1 MVDGDPLDAAGEVGL
16 PVPALGRRLLLVGE
30 VVPPPELLEHLVV
43 ELRIA
48 VREVRAHA
56 VHTLGEQVHAIA
68 LDAEPRP
75 EGEAAVAD
83 RHARVV
89 EHRSAGV
96 PLLGHHLTLGVPVG
110 ELGVRVAPRRP
121 RHSVEVA
128 VGGSA
133 LGQQRGG
140 VEGLAV
146 LRVELEP
153 LGALAGVAD
162 RPHPLVDLAG
172 DVLDVRLVG
181 LRVDLDVPEQLVG
194 ESQLARELRHDGV
207 VRKRLPHRID
217 DLVAPLD
224 GAVRRGDRAVGLE
237 LGRGRKEVRAFL
249 AIVHDRGMGRIRVD
263 DDHEVQLLHGRLHL
277 VSAGLAVDR
286 MSPEHHRPHVVALAD
301 VVLVLVHAVNPAR
314 HGDALVVHGQD
325 FLASVAH
332 DRGGV
337 ETALEILQIRVPHA
351 RPVRPGARL
360 QPVVARKGVREDA
373 EVRRTLDVV
382 VAAEDVRAAAGLAD
396 VAERELEHA
405 VRAGVVVA
413 DGVLRPA
420 HAPHDGAGPV
430 LGHQLRR
437 RLHRLRRDVGDPQG
451 LLRRPLRHLLANL
464 VHSVDALADVLL
476 VLPAVLEDV
485 PEHAPHQAHVGAGAK
500 LHVQVRMGGGAREA
514 RVAHDHLRAVL
525 LRAKDVLHGD
535 RMRFGRVRPDE
546 DHRLRLVH
554 VVVGVGHGAVAP
566 RVGNSRDRRRM
577 ADAGLVV
584 DVVRA
589 PVRRELADE
598 VGLLVAVLGRA
609 EPVHRVGTRLLA
621 DAQHGVADLVDGVVP
636 RHALP
641 LAAGEL
647 HRVLHAAGADAVLA
661 HRGALRAVRAQVQ
674 RGLEVGLLPR
684 PHAVLQLGDDA
695 AADRAVRT
703 HTASHLGRDALLRA
717 GRRVG
722 LAHHGGRQHRRDGRA
737 SHGQAGAPEEGS
749 SPDRIAW
756 RRDMDGTL
764 GPTILSDE
772 LHLGSSSG
780 SCGQNRASR

>member
-1 MVDGDPLDAAGEVGL
+1 MVDGDPLDAAREVGL
-16 PVPALGRRLLLVGE
+16 PVLALGRRLLLVGE
-30 VVPPPELLEHLVV
+30 VVPPSELLQHLVV

-89 EHRSAGV
+89 EHRGARV
-96 PLLGHHLTLGVPVG
+96 PLLGDRLTPGVDVG
-110 ELGVRVAPRRP
+110 ELGVRVPPRRP
-121 RHSVEVA
+121 RHSVVVA

-133 LGQQRGG
+133 LGQEARG

-181 LRVDLDVPEQLVG
+181 LRVDADVGEQLVR
-194 ESQLARELRHDGV
+194 EAELARELGRDGV
-207 VRKRLPHRID
+207 VGQRLPHRVD

-237 LGRGRKEVRAFL
+237 LGRRGKEVRPFR

-263 DDHEVQLLHGRLHL
+263 DDHEVKLLHGRLHL
-277 VSAGLAVDR
+277 VPAGLAVDR
-286 MSPEHHRPHVVALAD
+286 VSPEHHRPHVVALAD
-301 VVLVLVHAVNPAR
+301 VLPVLVHAVDPAR
-314 HGDALVVHGQD
+314 DRDALVVHGQD
-325 FLASVAH
+325 FLAAVAD

-337 ETALEILQIRVPHA
+337 EAGLEPVEVRVPHA
-351 RPVRPGARL
+351 RPVRPGAGAEA
-360 QPVVARKGVREDA
+360 VVAREGVGEDA
-373 EVRRTLDVV
+373 EIRRALDVV
-382 VAAEDVRAAAGLAD
+382 VTAEDVRAAAGLAD
-396 VAERELEHA
+396 VAERELQHA

-437 RLHRLRRDVGDPQG
+437 RLHRLGRSSGDPLG
-451 LLRRPLRHLLANL
+451 LLRCPFRHLGADL

-485 PEHAPHQAHVGAGAK
+485 PQHAPHQAHVGAGAK
-500 LHVQVRMGGGAREA
+500 LHVQVSVRGGAREA

-525 LRAKDVLHGD
+525 LRAKDVLHRDGVSL
-535 RMRFGRVRPDE
+535 GRVRPDE

-566 RVGNSRDRRRM
+566 RVGNSRDRRRV

-584 DVVRA
+584 DVVRP
-589 PVRRELADE
+589 PVRRELAEE

-609 EPVHRVGTRLLA
+609 EPVHRVGPRLLA

-636 RHALP
+636 AHALP

-647 HRVLHAAGADAVLA
+647 HRVLHTAGADAVLA
-661 HRGALRAVRAQVQ
+661 HRSALRAVRAQVQ
-674 RGLEVGLLPR
+674 RGLEVRLLPR

-695 AADRAVRT
+695 AADRAVR
-703 HTASHLGRDALLRA
+703 ADAAPHLGRDALLRA

-737 SHGQAGAPEEGS
+737 SHGQAGAPEEGPPS
-749 SPDRIAW
+749 DRIAW

-764 GPTILSDE
+764 GPTVLSDE
-772 LHLGSSSG
+772 LHHGSSSG